1 MTLWQILSLCRAEVS
16 GWAAAHPGKAV
27 LVIIGI
33 AVGSSVTAQRLELPV
48 WRWARDWINKRLDGL
63 GKRLNAS
70 LTAKIEEQ
78 GEKIATLESAVKDLK
93 EAQAKAEAT
102 ADRRRA
108 DDYRKEILR
117 FNLSLME
124 GSMPDRES
132 FAEILRTIK
141 RYEDYCKEHEE
152 YTNHQAT
159 SAIRN
164 IIKHY
169 DNRQKVGFNQEVTL

>member
-1 MTLWQILSLCRAEVS
+1 MTLLQIFSLCWAEVS
-16 GWAAAHPGKAV
+16 GWAGAHPGKAV
-27 LVIIGI
+27 LVCLGI

-70 LTAKIEEQ
+70 LTAKVEEQ
-78 GEKIATLESAVKDLK
+78 RQRISTMETVVGQLL

-108 DDYRKEILR
+108 DDHRQEILR
-117 FNLSLME
+117 FNLALME
-124 GSMPDRES
+124 GSCPDRES
-132 FAEILRTIK
+132 FVEILRRID
-141 RYEDYCKEHEE
+141 RYEGYCREHPE
-152 YTNHQAT
+152 YPNSRSEA
-159 SAIRN
+159 AIRN

-169 DNRQKVGFNQEVTL
+169 DNRQKVGFNQEV

>member
-1 MTLWQILSLCRAEVS
+1 MTLWQIIVLCWQHVS

-27 LVIIGI
+27 LVCIGI
-33 AVGSSVTAQRLELPV
+33 VVFSSVTAQRMELPI
-48 WRWARDWINKRLDGL
+48 WKWARDWINERLDGL

-78 GEKIATLESAVKDLK
+78 GEKIATLESAVKELK

-108 DDYRKEILR
+108 DDYRKEILH

-169 DNRQKVGFNQEVTL
+169 DNRQKVGFNQED

>member
-1 MTLWQILSLCRAEVS
+1 MTLWQIMSLCWAEIS

-27 LVIIGI
+27 LVCIGI
-33 AVGSSVTAQRLELPV
+33 AVGSSITAQRLELPI
-48 WRWARDWINKRLDGL
+48 WRWARDWINRRLDGL
-63 GKRLNAS
+63 GKRLTAS

-78 GEKIATLESAVKDLK
+78 GQEINTLKTTVGQLL
-93 EAQAKAEAT
+93 EAQAKAEET

-117 FNLSLME
+117 FNLDLIE
-124 GSMPDRES
+124 GRSPDRES
-132 FAEILRTIK
+132 FAEILRTIG
-141 RYEDYCKEHEE
+141 RYEAYCKDHEK

-159 SAIRN
+159 AAIRN

-169 DNRQKVGFNQEVTL
+169 DNRQKVGFNQEV